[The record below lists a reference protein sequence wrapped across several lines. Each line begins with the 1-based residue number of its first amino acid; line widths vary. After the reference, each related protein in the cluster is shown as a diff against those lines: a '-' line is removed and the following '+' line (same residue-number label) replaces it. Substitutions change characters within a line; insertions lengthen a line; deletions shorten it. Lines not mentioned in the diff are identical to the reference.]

1 VAGLEAWVTYG
12 DGHTS
17 EVPANAKGSALMMT
31 SPRRDY
37 HARIVTYYHAS

>member
-17 EVPANAKGSALMMT
+17 EVPANAKGSALLMT
-31 SPRRDY
+31 SPRR
-37 HARIVTYYHAS
+37 ARIVTYYHAS